1 MKPIEGY
8 NKLRGGYYTPKKIAE
23 FIATW
28 AIRTKNDEILEPS
41 CGDGSFISAIADR
54 LHEMGAS
61 DQSIKH
67 NVTGVELDKVEA
79 SKASQYGPNVVQSD
93 FFTYYQKCI
102 DGEKEFDVIVGNP
115 PFIRYQNFEEEYRK
129 VAFELMTKHGF
140 QPNRLMNIWLPFLVL
155 ACKALKPDG
164 RVGMVIPA
172 ELFQVDYAA
181 EARLFLSNYFES
193 LTLVTFKKLVFDD
206 IQQEVILLLGERK
219 SSKQGIRV
227 VELDG
232 LESLISAGQTCLEV
246 AEVKKLD
253 HSKDKWVKYYLS
265 NEELNLLDRL
275 NKSSKITNATDLYD
289 VNVGLVS
296 GENAFFVINQEI
308 VDKFHLQESVVPIIS
323 RTDQI
328 KGLELTEQDYENLVK
343 AGKKVYFF
351 EPADLPI
358 DELPKSQ
365 RKYIQWGEAQEY
377 NKNYKCRIRP
387 RWYHVSYTWRAEAF
401 LVRQANLYPKMVLNN
416 KHALVTD
423 TLHKVRFHEGVD
435 GRTVVGAF
443 LNTYTLALSETLG
456 RSYGGGVL
464 TFEPGEMR
472 KMRIPMIAADKLDLD
487 KMDALQ
493 REGKIDDILQ
503 YTDEILLH
511 QGLGLT
517 AHEVELLYNIWSKMK
532 DRRLSRKNRKG

>member
-435 GRTVVGAF
+435 GRIVVGAF

-517 AHEVELLYNIWSKMK
+517 AHEVELLHKIWSKMK

>member
-8 NKLRGGYYTPKKIAE
+8 NKLRGGYYTPEKIAE

-54 LHEMGAS
+54 LHKMGAS
-61 DQSIKH
+61 NQSIKH

-79 SKASQYGPNVVQSD
+79 SKASQYRPNVVQSD

-102 DGEKEFDVIVGNP
+102 DGEKKFDVIVGNP

-129 VAFELMTKHGF
+129 VAIELMKKHGF
-140 QPNRLMNIWLPFLVL
+140 KPNRLMNIWLPFLVL

-219 SSKQGIRV
+219 SNKQGIRV

-232 LESLISAGQTCLEV
+232 LESLISAGQACLEV

-265 NEELNLLDRL
+265 NEELNLLNRL

-517 AHEVELLYNIWSKMK
+517 AHEVELLHNIWSKMR

>member
-1 MKPIEGY
+1 
-8 NKLRGGYYTPKKIAE
+8 
-23 FIATW
+23 
-28 AIRTKNDEILEPS
+28 
-41 CGDGSFISAIADR
+41 
-54 LHEMGAS
+54 MGAS
-61 DQSIKH
+61 DQSIKR

-79 SKASQYGPNVVQSD
+79 SKASQYRPNVVQSD

-129 VAFELMTKHGF
+129 VAIELMKKHGF
-140 QPNRLMNIWLPFLVL
+140 KPNRLMNIWLPFLVL

-232 LESLISAGQTCLEV
+232 LESLISAGQACLEV

-265 NEELNLLDRL
+265 NEELNLLNRL

-351 EPADLPI
+351 EPTDLPI
-358 DELPKSQ
+358 DELPKFQ

-517 AHEVELLYNIWSKMK
+517 THEVELLHNIWSKMR

>member
-296 GENAFFVINQEI
+296 GENAF
-308 VDKFHLQESVVPIIS
+308 L
-323 RTDQI
+323 
-328 KGLELTEQDYENLVK
+328 
-343 AGKKVYFF
+343 
-351 EPADLPI
+351 
-358 DELPKSQ
+358 
-365 RKYIQWGEAQEY
+365 
-377 NKNYKCRIRP
+377 
-387 RWYHVSYTWRAEAF
+387 
-401 LVRQANLYPKMVLNN
+401 
-416 KHALVTD
+416 
-423 TLHKVRFHEGVD
+423 
-435 GRTVVGAF
+435 
-443 LNTYTLALSETLG
+443 
-456 RSYGGGVL
+456 
-464 TFEPGEMR
+464 
-472 KMRIPMIAADKLDLD
+472 
-487 KMDALQ
+487 
-493 REGKIDDILQ
+493 
-503 YTDEILLH
+503 
-511 QGLGLT
+511 
-517 AHEVELLYNIWSKMK
+517 
-532 DRRLSRKNRKG
+532 